1 MRQRNTTTG
10 LTIALALAMA
20 ACSSGGSSSS
30 SQATV
35 PPGLNGTTAVSSA
48 PSTDPITTTTVAAA
62 PAVAV
67 AATCPDGAASSLSCF
82 TVAVPV
88 DPAAGATPAVNLAVT
103 VRRADSSVWTAPVL
117 SILGTAPGYPWTDPN
132 ASSVFTGHDMI
143 WIDQRGAGRSDGVT
157 NCPDVANFPGDVHTD
172 NLSPAAIA
180 AFAACFAKV
189 QTSVVPF
196 ASMFDH
202 ALVAADFEI
211 VRRALGIEKWALY
224 AGSAG
229 ADIALHL
236 VDINPSSVTALVSRT
251 PTAVGAGGSMNDL
264 AAAFGRFADDCAAA
278 PKCSAKGD
286 LKQALAA
293 VYQRDANPVTTK
305 TVDPGSGRPIVLDR
319 HSLIDS
325 MHAIGSTALAPL
337 VPDLL
342 PGGVDGSSDEQ
353 VAQAFVSNPIDA
365 LAWAYVAHC
374 QNLDYTYPGLVTTA
388 NDQAGIFADY
398 TPKRFCD
405 AVGPLPQYSPRA
417 KPTSA
422 IPVLAVLPSYDPR
435 SSVTTL
441 KGLFSGFANTTIVEV
456 PRIVDPIAQLRDCFF
471 ATANAFLAAPTAALD
486 TSCLTSPAVATLS

>member
-1 MRQRNTTTG
+1 M
-10 LTIALALAMA
+10 
-20 ACSSGGSSSS
+20 
-30 SQATV
+30 
-35 PPGLNGTTAVSSA
+35 
-48 PSTDPITTTTVAAA
+48 AAA

-103 VRRADSSVWTAPVL
+103 VRRADATTWTAPVL
-117 SILGTAPGYPWTDPN
+117 SILGTAPAFSWTDPS
-132 ASSVFTGHDMI
+132 ASTVFTGHDVI

-157 NCPDVANFPGDVHTD
+157 TCPDVVKYPGDFHTD
-172 NLSPAAIA
+172 NLSPEAVA
-180 AFAACFAKV
+180 AFAACFAK
-189 QTSVVPF
+189 TKSSVVPF
-196 ASMFDH
+196 ASIFDH

-211 VRRALGIEKWALY
+211 VRRALAIDKWALY

-236 VDINPSSVTALVSRT
+236 VDEAPASVSALVSRT
-251 PTAVGAGGSMNDL
+251 PTAIGAGGSMNDL
-264 AAAFGRFADDCAAA
+264 AAAFNRFADDCAAA

-286 LKQALAA
+286 LKQVLAA
-293 VYQRDANPVTTK
+293 VYQRDVNPVTTK

-319 HSLIDS
+319 HTLIDS
-325 MHAIGSTALAPL
+325 MHAIGSTALATL
-337 VPDLL
+337 VPEFL

-353 VAQAFVSNPIDA
+353 VAQAFISNPIDPF
-365 LAWAYVAHC
+365 AWEFVGHC
-374 QNLDYTYPGLVTTA
+374 QNLDYTFPGLVTTS

-417 KPTSA
+417 TPTSD

-441 KGLFSGFANTTIVEV
+441 KHLFSGFANTTIVEV
-456 PRIVDPIAQLRDCFF
+456 PRIIDPISQLRDCFF
-471 ATANAFLAAPTAALD
+471 ATANAFLAAPTATLD